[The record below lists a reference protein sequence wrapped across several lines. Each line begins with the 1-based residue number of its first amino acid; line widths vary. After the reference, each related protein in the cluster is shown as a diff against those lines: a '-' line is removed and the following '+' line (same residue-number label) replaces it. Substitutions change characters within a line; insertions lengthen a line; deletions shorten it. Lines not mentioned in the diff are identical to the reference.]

1 MQTNTLIDKLSATVL
16 SDIHLVFSPSQILK
30 RLPVGK
36 YWSSRVHRVKTKRGP
51 RVTRTCVVWSDIS
64 PDYY

>member
-1 MQTNTLIDKLSATVL
+1 MQTITLIDKLSATVL

-30 RLPVGK
+30 RLPVSK
-36 YWSSRVHRVKTKRGP
+36 YWSSRVHRVKTKRGK
-51 RVTRTCVVWSDIS
+51 RTYRYIEVWSDTT